1 MYREIQLLSRDD
13 RGVQGVAHTGCV
25 QWLTRDDRECT
36 GDARECT
43 GDARE
48 NTGVDKEK
56 QGIFTRT
63 GVFRASCVKESL
75 V

>member
-36 GDARECT
+36 GDARECI

-56 QGIFTRT
+56 
-63 GVFRASCVKESL
+63 L
-75 V
+75 VYIHSELLGSSSHHV

>member
-36 GDARECT
+36 GDARE
-43 GDARE
+43 